1 VIDLD
6 NHSATTKTGEKKMRK
21 LNRYL
26 GLSAGAAL
34 IAGIALAQSNNAS
47 FFVTSENPGSGGDL
61 GGLAGA
67 DAHCQA
73 LAQAAGIGNKT
84 WRAYLSTS
92 SVDARDRIGSGP
104 WYNTAG
110 VMIAGSVAELH
121 GDNNI
126 TNETALDENGDT
138 PAYLAL
144 VDGQAQRVGDTL
156 VHDILTGSNEDGT
169 AHELTCDDWT
179 DGSADAQAMLGHADR
194 LGRNPGVNSW
204 NMVHPSQGCA
214 MENLIPTGGAG
225 MFYCFA
231 ID

>member
-1 VIDLD
+1 MIRMRNLGIGFAVLALGTG
-6 NHSATTKTGEKKMRK
+6 SAM
-21 LNRYL
+21 
-26 GLSAGAAL
+26 
-34 IAGIALAQSNNAS
+34 AQEMS

-73 LAQAAGIGNKT
+73 LAESAGAGDKT

-92 SVDARDRIGSGP
+92 TVDARDRIGDGP
-104 WYNTAG
+104 WYNAAG
-110 VMIAGSVAELH
+110 ERIARNVAELH
-121 GDNNI
+121 GDNNL
-126 TNETALDENGDT
+126 TAETALDENGDQ
-138 PAYLAL
+138 PAYLVM
-144 VDGQAQRVGDTL
+144 VDGQPQRAGDTL
-156 VHDILTGSNEDGT
+156 VHDILTGTNEDGT
-169 AHELTCDDWT
+169 AHELTCNNWT

-194 LGRNPGVNSW
+194 MGRNPGLNSW
-204 NMVHPSQGCA
+204 NAIHPSQGCA